1 MFVTV
6 GKKQNVKFHLLGVAL
21 TVVIVI
27 LMYASTASAAI
38 TGYVAKDSDGKYYE
52 YDFDDLLES
61 YVKQLLGSASPLF
74 SDYSKKT
81 MCAFIDDKSGYVD
94 FDDVLK
100 AYVNALLNNKNFD
113 PNEYCSS

>member
-52 YDFDDLLES
+52 YDFDDLSWNHTLNS
-61 YVKQLLGSASPLF
+61 YWDLLRRCFRITVKRL
-74 SDYSKKT
+74 
-81 MCAFIDDKSGYVD
+81 C
-94 FDDVLK
+94 VLSLMIK
-100 AYVNALLNNKNFD
+100 AAMLILMT
-113 PNEYCSS
+113 S